1 MSLLAIPFPEID
13 PVAFSLGPVAVR
25 WYGLAYLAGLVL
37 GWLYI
42 RRLISEDRLWPA
54 GRAPFPVTATDDLLL
69 FMTIGVVLGGR
80 LGSVLLYEPGYYLRH
95 PIEIFMIWKGGMAFH
110 GALIGTG
117 AAIWLFA
124 RVKKVSALSTMDLCA
139 AAVPIGLFFGR
150 LANFINGELWGRVTT
165 APWGMVFPDVG
176 RYLGSLPEAQRQA
189 LGWNPLDPRHPSQ
202 LYEAA
207 LEGLVLFIV
216 LRVLTHHRDAL
227 KRPGQVVGT
236 FLAGYGVFRSTAELF
251 RQPDSFHAFT
261 AWGLTPGIVYS
272 VPMILLGIAFIWNAR
287 RSQAAGATA

>member
-13 PVAFSLGPVAVR
+13 PVAFSIGPVAVR

-69 FMTIGVVLGGR
+69 FMTIGVILGGR
-80 LGSVLLYEPGYYLRH
+80 LGFVLLYEPMSYVERPL
-95 PIEIFMIWKGGMAFH
+95 EILMLWKGGMAFH
-110 GALIGTG
+110 GALLGCG
-117 AAIWLFA
+117 LAIWVFS
-124 RVKKVSALSTMDLCA
+124 RVKGVSALSAMDLCA

-150 LANFINGELWGRVTT
+150 IANFINGELWGRVTS
-165 APWGMVFPDVG
+165 APWGMVFPEV
-176 RYLGSLPEAQRQA
+176 RYWLGSLSEAQRQS
-189 LGWNPLDPRHPSQ
+189 LGWDPLAPRHPSQ

-207 LEGLVLFIV
+207 LEGLVLFLV

-227 KRPGQVVGT
+227 KSPGLVVGT
-236 FLAGYGVFRSTAELF
+236 FLAGYGVARSTAELF
-251 RQPDSFHAFT
+251 RQPDPFHAFT

-272 VPMILLGIAFIWNAR
+272 VPMILLGLAFIWNAR
-287 RSQAAGATA
+287 RARAVSAAA